1 MQEGSKRKS
10 RWRRRAGLD
19 GAIQQVGEAL
29 RQAERIL
36 IITGAGLSA
45 DSGLPTYRGVGGL
58 YNGHTEDG
66 LPIEAAL
73 SGPMLDLD
81 PALCWKYLAEI
92 GRACMAAEPNVG
104 HLAIAELQRRKP
116 DCWVLTQNVDGYHL
130 AAGSPPQRL
139 IEIHGTFAPLFCMV
153 CGQESAELASHLIRP
168 LPPRC
173 ANCGGVLRP
182 PVVLFEEMLP
192 DLALG
197 RLQAQLHKGFDVV
210 VAVGTSASFAY
221 IVEPLLRVRN
231 SGGFTAQIDPTASE
245 LSLLV
250 DVHIAEAAS
259 DVLPQ
264 LVRHIYAD

>member
-1 MQEGSKRKS
+1 MQRT
-10 RWRRRAGLD
+10 A
-19 GAIQQVGEAL
+19 EAL

-73 SGPMLDLD
+73 SGPMLSLD

-92 GRACMAAEPNVG
+92 GRACLAAKPNVG
-104 HLAIAELQRRKP
+104 HFAIAELQRRKP
-116 DCWVLTQNVDGYHL
+116 GCWVLTQNVDGYHL

-139 IEIHGTFAPLFCMV
+139 IEIHGTLAPLFCMD
-153 CGQESAELASHLIRP
+153 CAQESAELAGHLTRP

-173 ANCGGVLRP
+173 AHCDGVLRP

-192 DLALG
+192 ELVLG
-197 RLQAQLHKGFDVV
+197 RLQGELRKGFDVV

-231 SGGFTAQIDPTASE
+231 DGGFTAQIDPAASE

-250 DVHIAEAAS
+250 DVHIAEVAS

-264 LVRHIYAD
+264 LIRHVFTD